1 MKRRS
6 HSSLNPAVKLGQLVQ
21 RRNGPFI
28 REDDGDLAA
37 IRAVCRLPLGWGL
50 GLRHG
55 SGRNQ
60 VRNGIDIS
68 RLDGHFM
75 ADGELRHQH
84 AVAAQFADNEAAQLV
99 AGFKDFAELHNVA
112 NFHFAAPA
120 LCVGESSHITS
131 DASTTVRRVARRLL
145 GLR

>member
-1 MKRRS
+1 MKRSRDCGS
-6 HSSLNPAVKLGQLVQ
+6 NPAMQGFQSRKGVDGLWVTNDA
-21 RRNGPFI
+21 RNGTSAGRI
-28 REDDGDLAA
+28 
-37 IRAVCRLPLGWGL
+37 CRLPLGWGL

-131 DASTTVRRVARRLL
+131 DVSTTVRRVARRLL